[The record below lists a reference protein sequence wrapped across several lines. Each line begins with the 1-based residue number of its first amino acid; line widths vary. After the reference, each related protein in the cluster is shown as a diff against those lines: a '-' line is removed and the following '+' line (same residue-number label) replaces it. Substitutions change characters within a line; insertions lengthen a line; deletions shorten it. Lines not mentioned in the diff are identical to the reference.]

1 MLELKGKLRIVA
13 IAAAFAAAF
22 AGGPASGAAGQVPPA
37 NDGFAEGLALSGD
50 AGWRPDSN
58 AEATKEAGEPAHAGD
73 PGGASVWYRWTAA
86 RDGQAAFSTCGS
98 EFDTVLAVY
107 TGTTVGS
114 LTEVTSSNN
123 DPDCGS
129 SSRVTFR
136 ASAGT
141 QYHLAVDGVGGDS
154 GVFYLDWFQRPA
166 NDNRADAQVI
176 SGETGTVPVSNA
188 FASLEPNEPVHGG
201 PGGASVWFRW
211 VAPSSGPARFHTCG
225 DGYDTLL
232 AVYEGGSTT
241 ALAANDDYCDLGS
254 LVGFAAEAGKEYF
267 VAVDG
272 YDGEWVEVNL
282 GWNRSQVAP
291 SNLQRPVISGNPQ
304 EGETLHASEGSWS
317 GTAPFSFRY
326 EWARCDASATFCRT
340 VPGAVAST
348 YVLGFADVAS
358 RMRVFVTAANAAG
371 SSTTNSVATAPV
383 ASRPHVAPRN
393 TALPTITGTP
403 IEDATLAATAGG
415 WDGYPA
421 PAFTFQWQTCSA
433 AGTGCTDIPSEN
445 APTLTLSPMEVG
457 HRVRVVVTAGN
468 SAGAA
473 AAESPLTSVVA
484 GRRGPPRPRCV
495 VPNVRGKSTA
505 QARRMLAARRCA
517 LGRVTRA
524 YSAKVRRGRII
535 RQSRRPG
542 IRLPRGTRVH
552 VVVSRGRRR

>member
-1 MLELKGKLRIVA
+1 MFGLKGKLRIVVLAAA
-13 IAAAFAAAF
+13 IAAASS
-22 AGGPASGAAGQVPPA
+22 GGVASGAAGQVPPP
-37 NDGFAEGLALSGD
+37 NDAFADGLALSGD
-50 AGWRPDSN
+50 AGTRFDSN

-86 RDGQAAFSTCGS
+86 QDGQAVFSTCGS
-98 EFDTVLAVY
+98 DFDTLLAVY
-107 TGTTVGS
+107 TGSTVGS

-123 DPDCGS
+123 DPDCDS
-129 SSRVTFR
+129 SSRVSFR

-141 QYHLAVDGVGGDS
+141 QYHLAVDGAGGAS
-154 GVFYLDWFQRPA
+154 GDLFLDWFQRPA
-166 NDNRADAQVI
+166 NDDRADAQVI
-176 SGETGTVPVSNA
+176 SGETGSVAVSNA
-188 FASLEPNEPVHGG
+188 YASLESNEPAHGG

-211 VAPSSGPARFHTCG
+211 VAPSSGPARFDTCG
-225 DGYDTLL
+225 AGYDTLL

-241 ALAANDDYCDLGS
+241 ALAANDDYCDVGS
-254 LVGFAAEAGKEYF
+254 LVGFAAEAGKEYL

-272 YDGEWVEVNL
+272 YGGEWVEVNL

-291 SNLQRPVISGNPQ
+291 SNLERPVISGNPQ
-304 EGETLHASEGSWS
+304 EGETLQASEGSWS
-317 GTAPFSFRY
+317 GTAPVSFRY
-326 EWARCDASATFCRT
+326 EWARCDATATFCRT
-340 VPGAVAST
+340 IPGAVART
-348 YVLGFADVAS
+348 YALGFPDVAS
-358 RMRVFVTAANAAG
+358 RIRVFVTAANGAG
-371 SSTTNSVATAPV
+371 SSTTNSAATAPV

-393 TALPTITGTP
+393 TALPTVAGTP
-403 IEDATLAATAGG
+403 VEDATLTATAGA

-421 PAFTFQWQTCSA
+421 PGFTFQWQTCLA
-433 AGTGCTDIPSEN
+433 AGAGCTDIPSEN

-457 HRVRVVVTAGN
+457 HRVRVVVTASN

-484 GRRGPPRPRCV
+484 GLRAPARPRCV

-517 LGRVTRA
+517 LGRITRA

-552 VVVSRGRRR
+552 VAVSRGRRR